1 MTTIDRGNE
10 PLMQACSSNLPA
22 VGHCTLESYEE
33 GRAPLCYYHRKST
46 PVPRRVELA

>member
-22 VGHCTLESYEE
+22 V
-33 GRAPLCYYHRKST
+33 
-46 PVPRRVELA
+46 PRRVELA